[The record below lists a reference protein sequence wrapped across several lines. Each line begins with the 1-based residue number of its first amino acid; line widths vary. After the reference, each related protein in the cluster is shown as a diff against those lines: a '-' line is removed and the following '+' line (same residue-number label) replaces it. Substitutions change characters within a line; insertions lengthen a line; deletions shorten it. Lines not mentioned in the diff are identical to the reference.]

1 MRFKKLRPAREVE
14 NIDENYS
21 SPLIAPGEEV
31 VRESSGRD
39 TAASLALTFG
49 GGLKFILG
57 VLVFGLLI
65 LIALYT
71 FLSASLM
78 FAAPSPT
85 SDTERIWVARGT
97 FEGGQVDPGTTVY
110 GSSSGPASQ
119 GFLDKIAE
127 GYVGA
132 QDHYIVD
139 TLIGPLGD
147 LESRDGSVYLNG
159 QPTDVKG
166 DIEPIRLSDQYL
178 AECVSG
184 DLCEPGDLV
193 VVDRDSIAGE
203 VRGILSFDGLRDAHD
218 EESAEEP
225 VPNGDGGADSDGK

>member
-1 MRFKKLRPAREVE
+1 MRFKKLKPAREVE

-31 VRESSGRD
+31 VREKSGRD

-57 VLVFGLLI
+57 VVIFGILV

-78 FAAPSPT
+78 FAAPSPN
-85 SDTERIWVARGT
+85 SETERIWVSRGT
-97 FEGGQVDPGTTVY
+97 FEGGKIDPGTTVY
-110 GSSSGPASQ
+110 GSSTGSAGQ
-119 GFLDKIAE
+119 DFFGKIAE

-132 QDHYIVD
+132 NDYYIAD
-139 TLIGPLGD
+139 TLIGPLGEV
-147 LESRDGSVYLNG
+147 ESREGTIYLNG
-159 QPTDVKG
+159 QPTEHKG
-166 DIEPIRLSDQYL
+166 DISPVRLSDQYL

-193 VVDRDSIAGE
+193 IIDSESVSGE
-203 VRGILSFDGLRDAHD
+203 VRGFISFEGLEDVHGTSTEA
-218 EESAEEP
+218 
-225 VPNGDGGADSDGK
+225 PNGEVEDDAGQ